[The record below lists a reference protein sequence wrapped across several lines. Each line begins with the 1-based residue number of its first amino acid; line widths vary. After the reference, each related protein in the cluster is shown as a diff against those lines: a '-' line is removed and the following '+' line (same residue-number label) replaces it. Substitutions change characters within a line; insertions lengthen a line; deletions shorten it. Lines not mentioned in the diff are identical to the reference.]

1 MYKHLLVPSDGS
13 ELSARAVENAV
24 KLAQTLNARIT
35 FLYIQPEFPLPI
47 AGEGAIM
54 VPESREEFAQSTQ
67 AQAKRILDEAEAVAR
82 KAGVAAQS
90 RTAVSD
96 IPYELIISTA
106 EAEGC
111 DLVFMASH
119 GRRGLAGL
127 LIGSETHKVL
137 THCQIP
143 VLVYR

>member
-24 KLAQTLNARIT
+24 KLAQTLNARVT

-54 VPESREEFAQSTQ
+54 VPESREEFAQSTRE
-67 AQAKRILDEAEAVAR
+67 QAKRILDEAEAVAR

-106 EAEGC
+106 ETEGC